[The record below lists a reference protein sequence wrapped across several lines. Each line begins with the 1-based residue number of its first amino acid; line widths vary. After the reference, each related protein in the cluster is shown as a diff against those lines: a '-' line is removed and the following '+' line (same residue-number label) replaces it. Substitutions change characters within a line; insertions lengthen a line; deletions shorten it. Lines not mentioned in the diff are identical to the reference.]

1 MRSFPQGHHFAMSR
15 GRPEGVSYSFSENT
29 FLPQGV
35 DMRLQPSPRNEWE
48 LTENTHAKVPEN
60 KSAHELTGDGEIS
73 R

>member
-15 GRPEGVSYSFSENT
+15 GRPEGVNYSFSENT

-48 LTENTHAKVPEN
+48 LTENTRAKVPEN
-60 KSAHELTGDGEIS
+60 KSARELTGDGEIN